1 MKQSEIARGQ
11 QRPRWA
17 LTQALHQ
24 TIQQFAL
31 SWRALPPG
39 AWQRWL
45 RILVLGW
52 AASVGLVLLLVW
64 LARTLIAD
72 ETQLFQ
78 RVVALIPFS
87 FNAAIWIETP
97 GNSVFLIPVMLA
109 AAVVATRRG
118 LPLHALSIVAA
129 FALIDTVI
137 LLGWLVWD
145 RPRPTLVYDGIA
157 APGWHS
163 FPSGHV
169 AQTVSMYGLFAYFWM
184 RASTRRS
191 EQLCVALL
199 LALLIGAVSL
209 SRLRLGAHWP
219 SDVVAGGLI
228 GAVWTLVIIAAL
240 RRAEAVQT
248 QAAATAPS
256 HSHAAGDGHKRSTP

>member
-1 MKQSEIARGQ
+1 MKQSKIASGQ
-11 QRPRWA
+11 RRPRWV
-17 LTQALHQ
+17 LMQALRQ
-24 TIQQFAL
+24 TIEQFAL
-31 SWRALPPG
+31 SWRGLPQG
-39 AWQRWL
+39 AWQSWL
-45 RILVLGW
+45 RVLVLGW
-52 AASVGLVLLLVW
+52 IASATLVLLLVW
-64 LARTLIAD
+64 LARTLIDD

-78 RVVALIPFS
+78 QVVALIPFS

-109 AAVVATRRG
+109 AAIVATRRG

-169 AQTVSMYGLFAYFWM
+169 AQTVSMYGLFGYFWM
-184 RASTRRS
+184 RASMRRS
-191 EQLCVALL
+191 EQLCVVLL
-199 LALLIGAVSL
+199 VALLIGGVSL

-219 SDVVAGGLI
+219 SDIVAGGLI
-228 GAVWTLVIIAAL
+228 GAAWLLVIIVAL
-240 RRAEAVQT
+240 RRAEAIAT
-248 QAAATAPS
+248 PAATAS
-256 HSHAAGDGHKRSTP
+256 SSRAHSSGETRKQPAP

>member
-1 MKQSEIARGQ
+1 MKQREIASGQ
-11 QRPRWA
+11 QRPRWV
-17 LTQALHQ
+17 LMQALRQ
-24 TIQQFAL
+24 TIEQFAL
-31 SWRALPPG
+31 GWRTLPPG
-39 AWQRWL
+39 AWQSWL

-52 AASVGLVLLLVW
+52 VASAALVLLLVW
-64 LARTLIAD
+64 LARALIDD

-169 AQTVSMYGLFAYFWM
+169 AQTVSMYGLFGYFWM
-184 RASTRRS
+184 RASARRS
-191 EQLCVALL
+191 EQIFVALL
-199 LALLIGAVSL
+199 VALLIGGVSL

-228 GAVWTLVIIAAL
+228 GASWLAVVIVAL
-240 RRAEAVQT
+240 RRAEAMQH
-248 QAAATAPS
+248 AAVTAP
-256 HSHAAGDGHKRSTP
+256 AARAPAPAEPHKQTTS